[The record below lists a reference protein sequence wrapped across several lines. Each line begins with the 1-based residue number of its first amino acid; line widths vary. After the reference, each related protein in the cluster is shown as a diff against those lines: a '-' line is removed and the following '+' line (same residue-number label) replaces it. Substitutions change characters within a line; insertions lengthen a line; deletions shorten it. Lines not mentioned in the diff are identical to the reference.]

1 MGKRPI
7 LYMGSRELREPLEN
21 SAAAAAA
28 CCCNNDD
35 ETWVLLIVTG
45 GVDDDGVS
53 GLSGVGERERRE
65 IGDRERDLDEPD
77 TDELDDED
85 DEGDRLIDVFVL
97 RDGLDDEDDD
107 DDVAGARPTFARSGR
122 GAGRRVLSDNV
133 LAVLTESNEEK
144 SKQAKLVNDFLEK
157 KRDGS
162 CNFRVS
168 PSVSSS
174 LF

>member
-7 LYMGSRELREPLEN
+7 LYIGSRELREPLEK

-28 CCCNNDD
+28 CCCNKDV
-35 ETWVLLIVTG
+35 ETLVLLIVTG

-65 IGDRERDLDEPD
+65 IGDRERDLVEPD

-85 DEGDRLIDVFVL
+85 DDGDRLIDVFVL
-97 RDGLDDEDDD
+97 RDGLDD

-133 LAVLTESNEEK
+133 LTVLTESNEEK
-144 SKQAKLVNDFLEK
+144 KPSKTLELFSRK
-157 KRDGS
+157 KK
-162 CNFRVS
+162 
-168 PSVSSS
+168 
-174 LF
+174 